1 MKKRLNPKMIDDE
14 NPEWTEED
22 FRRAHPAHE
31 VLPKILGPELAAE
44 LLGKKPGKRG
54 KQKTPVKE
62 SVTVRYSKE
71 VLEYF
76 RATGPGWQAR
86 IDSALKEWVRE
97 HRAS

>member
-1 MKKRLNPKMIDDE
+1 MIDDE

-22 FRRAHPAHE
+22 FRRARPANE
-31 VLPKILGPELAAE
+31 VLPEILGPTLSAE

-54 KQKTPVKE
+54 KQKKPIKE

>member
-1 MKKRLNPKMIDDE
+1 MKKPKTDLIDDDE
-14 NPEWTEED
+14 IPELDDSWFE
-22 FRRAHPAHE
+22 RAESAN
-31 VLPKILGPELAAE
+31 VALPKILGPELAAE

-62 SVTVRYSKE
+62 SVTVRYSQE

-86 IDSALKEWVRE
+86 IDSALKEWVRD